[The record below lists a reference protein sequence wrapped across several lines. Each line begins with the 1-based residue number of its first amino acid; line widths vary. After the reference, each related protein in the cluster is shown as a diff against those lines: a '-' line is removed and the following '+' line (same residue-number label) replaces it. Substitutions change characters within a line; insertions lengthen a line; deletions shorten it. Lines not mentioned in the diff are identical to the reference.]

1 MSARPLATFAIIAYN
16 QEEYIHDA
24 VIAAFSQD
32 YTPLEI
38 ILSDDCSTDST
49 YAILE
54 KMAEKYKGPHR
65 IKLIKNN
72 FNAGICG
79 HINRVW
85 EESEGEWFFIAAG
98 DDVSASNRVSRVMDI
113 VTRTPNIKL
122 VQTFLNLIDRS
133 GENRGIQKFSQEKEE
148 DKESAE
154 VSPWQIYDRLLGQAP
169 RTHGACFCY
178 SAELYKFFGPL
189 PEGGIYEDNI
199 LNWRAELLG
208 NAVLLREPLVS
219 YRSHENQVTQS
230 GSSKN
235 LEYFDN
241 RRVLNLADALLTTKA
256 NFEDFQK
263 IKRISLHS
271 KNTAKLIENN
281 LRKRKKY
288 FAARLNSV
296 TRNWPCRIL
305 DLVYIL
311 IYNRNY
317 DVLRGDNL
325 LRSLLPNSVYFF
337 LKSRGVSRRPKG

>member
-1 MSARPLATFAIIAYN
+1 
-16 QEEYIHDA
+16 
-24 VIAAFSQD
+24 
-32 YTPLEI
+32 
-38 ILSDDCSTDST
+38 
-49 YAILE
+49 
-54 KMAEKYKGPHR
+54 
-65 IKLIKNN
+65 
-72 FNAGICG
+72 
-79 HINRVW
+79 
-85 EESEGEWFFIAAG
+85 
-98 DDVSASNRVSRVMDI
+98 MDI